1 MTELRKDILRY
12 RVPIIEKS
20 STAHF
25 PKQHMFVK
33 KKRRKTRGRRRFC
46 TREVEDPPKGL
57 SHFHYRNDTE
67 PADGPVDPAS
77 EQNHMGP
84 PGQYLTSLD
93 SSESVGLWSGILR
106 V

>member
-1 MTELRKDILRY
+1 M
-12 RVPIIEKS
+12 
-20 STAHF
+20 
-25 PKQHMFVK
+25 
-33 KKRRKTRGRRRFC
+33 
-46 TREVEDPPKGL
+46 GL

-93 SSESVGLWSGILR
+93 SSGSVGLWSGILR
-106 V
+106 VYTPLGVLHLIECGSRGQVTGLQGVRVSV